1 MKKIIAGIIEGI
13 AIILGDLLEYWPAGK

>member
-13 AIILGDLLEYWPAGK
+13 AIIIGDLLEYWPAGK

>member
-13 AIILGDLLEYWPAGK
+13 AIIIGDLLEYWPARN